1 MSTASSTPSGAPA
14 LTPIPVA
21 ADALRAYVNERGVT
35 VPPGACA
42 LDAVAA
48 YDAAF
53 GTEEAVA
60 VREGRRRI
68 TDSRGL
74 PCAPEAPLVS
84 GSILRVVTARA
95 PLAEADD
102 AAPAGGA
109 A

>member
-1 MSTASSTPSGAPA
+1 
-14 LTPIPVA
+14 
-21 ADALRAYVNERGVT
+21 VT
-35 VPPGACA
+35 VPPGARA

-53 GTEEAVA
+53 GTDEAVA

-74 PCAPEAPLVS
+74 PCAADAPLVS

-102 AAPAGGA
+102 AVPAEGA

>member
-1 MSTASSTPSGAPA
+1 MSATPTTPPAPPS
-14 LTPIPVA
+14 PIPQA
-21 ADALRAYVNERGVT
+21 ADGLRAYVNERGVT

-48 YDAAF
+48 YDVAV
-53 GTEEAVA
+53 GTDDAVA
-60 VREGRRRI
+60 VREGRRRL

-74 PCAPEAPLVS
+74 PCAPDAPLVS

-95 PLAEADD
+95 PLANAD
-102 AAPAGGA
+102 AEGA